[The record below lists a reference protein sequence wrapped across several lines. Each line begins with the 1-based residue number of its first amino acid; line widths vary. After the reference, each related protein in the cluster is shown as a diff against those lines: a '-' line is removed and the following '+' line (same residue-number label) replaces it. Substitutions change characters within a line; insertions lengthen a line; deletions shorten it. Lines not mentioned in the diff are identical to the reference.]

1 MKKMWK
7 KFDALTG
14 KCYMNMIGAGEEFE
28 VWNEAFQ
35 VLMDIISSG
44 RENNPD
50 FAKELVDLDDA
61 TDFGHDIG
69 GWLEDYLDELEMRRQ
84 HDKVQKV
91 CEKLIDIFRWKE
103 DSPSDLR
110 FRIAESMGE

>member
-1 MKKMWK
+1 
-7 KFDALTG
+7 
-14 KCYMNMIGAGEEFE
+14 
-28 VWNEAFQ
+28 
-35 VLMDIISSG
+35 MDTISSG